1 MVRTTVYLTQ
11 DAKARLVV
19 AAERHRCSE
28 AELIRQAVDL
38 LLASEPNDLPARPP
52 PAGKERGA
60 RGPESARAEE
70 I

>member
-19 AAERHRCSE
+19 AAARRQCSE

-38 LLASEPNDLPARPP
+38 LLAAEPNDLPARPP
-52 PAGKERGA
+52 PAGGDRGA
-60 RGPESARAEE
+60 APDRTG
-70 I
+70 

>member
-1 MVRTTVYLTQ
+1 MVRTTVYLSQ
-11 DAKARLVV
+11 DAKSRLVV

-52 PAGKERGA
+52 PHGDDRQRAGGNDDREA
-60 RGPESARAEE
+60 P
-70 I
+70 